1 MKISEALETLNKYM
15 NDNGDQEIV
24 IDWVSKDD
32 IIESSFD
39 SGSKD
44 NISSNDAL
52 DLAWNATVNQTES
65 SSDDT
70 LLIDSNRVLN
80 ILKDTLG
87 YINPQTDIDKIN
99 YVVERDGYFEHG
111 TGYDSDGNEIRK
123 EDGEAIFIDQVVY
136 DDLVESE
143 SVSNFKVHLAMGSG
157 HTDTDGAWG
166 PSEEEWTPVASL
178 EDASNIVSE
187 YIEYHELAASTFLG
201 GTIMNND
208 KEVARVSYNGRVWD
222 LDDNEITLLKNSP
235 APKVNP

>member
-1 MKISEALETLNKYM
+1 MKISEAIKALNEYM
-15 NDNGDQEIV
+15 KDNGDQEIV

-44 NISSNDAL
+44 NISSNDAF
-52 DLAWNATVNQTES
+52 DLAWNATVNETEL
-65 SSDDT
+65 SSDNT

-80 ILKDTLG
+80 ILEDTLG
-87 YINPQTDIDKIN
+87 YIDPQTDIEKIN
-99 YVVERDGYFEHG
+99 YVVERDGYFEDG

-123 EDGEAIFIDQVVY
+123 EDGEAIFIDQAVY
-136 DDLVESE
+136 NDLVKPE

-157 HTDTDGAWG
+157 HTDGAWG

-187 YIEYHELAASTFLG
+187 YIVYHELGASTFLG

-222 LDDNEITLLKNSP
+222 LDDNEIALLKNGP
-235 APKVNP
+235 APKANS